1 MIQKA
6 NEGKHGELEGAL
18 SLPLVEKIRAEGW
31 EPKSTLVMVARKDRE
46 EGAQYR
52 LRSQAVPA
60 PEACGDHQRNI
71 NGRIGEDPQQQ
82 VRVRQSEGIH
92 RKDRE
97 QGAQYRLSDVPK
109 FEARDYA
116 EAEVIRAAPTG
127 ERRITVPF
135 FWEKGKW
142 KAGAAYQDGRAWEQE
157 Y

>member
-1 MIQKA
+1 MTEVEGMIQKA

-31 EPKSTLVMVARKDRE
+31 EPKSALVMVA
-46 EGAQYR
+46 
-52 LRSQAVPA
+52 
-60 PEACGDHQRNI
+60 
-71 NGRIGEDPQQQ
+71 
-82 VRVRQSEGIH
+82 

-97 QGAQYRLSDVPK
+97 QGAQYRLRDVPK

-142 KAGAAYQDGRAWEQE
+142 KAGAAYRDGRAWEAE
-157 Y
+157 DF

>member
-1 MIQKA
+1 MAFSKASLWGAGLILGTICLQGCGPDPRSRFVAEVEGIIQKA
-6 NEGKHGELEGAL
+6 NEGRHGELESAL

-52 LRSQAVPA
+52 L
-60 PEACGDHQRNI
+60 
-71 NGRIGEDPQQQ
+71 
-82 VRVRQSEGIH
+82 
-92 RKDRE
+92 
-97 QGAQYRLSDVPK
+97 SDVPK

-116 EAEVIRAAPTG
+116 EAEVIRTGRTG

-135 FWEKGKW
+135 LWEKEKW
-142 KAGAAYQDGRAWEQE
+142 KASAACRDGRAWEEE